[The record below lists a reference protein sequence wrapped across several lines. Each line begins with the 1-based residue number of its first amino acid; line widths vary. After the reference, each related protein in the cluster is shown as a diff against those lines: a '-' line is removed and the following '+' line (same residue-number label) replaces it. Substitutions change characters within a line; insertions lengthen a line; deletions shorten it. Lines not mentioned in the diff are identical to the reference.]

1 MKAERAWLIP
11 YLFSEK
17 IGGLFARLR
26 SLALA
31 EVRELMSKPVP
42 LHRFPERMSENF
54 YEALRLIGES
64 YASDASNIWRDKP
77 SSAQVVYRFLQFR
90 GIGPKIA
97 TMGTNILAR
106 EFKIPLSDYYS
117 VDISADV
124 HVRRVFSRLGLPAS
138 FPDQDGVRH
147 QSKLRR

>member
-17 IGGLFARLR
+17 LGGFEFARLR

-64 YASDASNIWRDKP
+64 SAGNASNIGRDKP
-77 SSAQVVYRFLQFR
+77 SCAQVVYRFL
-90 GIGPKIA
+90 
-97 TMGTNILAR
+97 
-106 EFKIPLSDYYS
+106 
-117 VDISADV
+117 
-124 HVRRVFSRLGLPAS
+124 
-138 FPDQDGVRH
+138 
-147 QSKLRR
+147 